1 MKEQFL
7 NLTGLT
13 ELVGYLKTSIANHKE
28 ILPYA
33 SNKLFP
39 SVGDINTIYINT
51 ATNTIYRWDSS
62 SKTYITLAKAVKS
75 VAISEATE
83 NGKITLTVDGNK
95 TTVPIHGLGSA
106 AYTNSSAY
114 SPAGHTHTKAQVGLG
129 NVDNTADANKSV
141 KHATTA
147 DSATTAGT
155 ATNVS
160 AGEGTADAARHVWFS
175 DSTTETK
182 RAYSD
187 KFKYNPV
194 TNNLTVNVTGNAA
207 TASSVAWGNITGKPS
222 TYTPSA
228 HNHNDSTIT
237 SLNASKLFGTID
249 IARLPHG
256 ALERLVI
263 VEDDTARFKLTTANI
278 QLGDTVKVTKT
289 EKMYYVVDESKLS
302 SEAGYS
308 VYTAGT
314 ATSVPWSG
322 VTEKPSSYPPASHNH
337 DERYYTETEMNSKLA
352 EKATKVH
359 THTKSEVGLGNVDNT
374 ADATKSVKYAISA
387 GSASSAAALTSNAGS
402 STQPVY
408 FSGGKPVA
416 CSYTLGKSVPADAL
430 FTDHTYGNMKGAT
443 SSSAGSAGL
452 VPAPNIGE
460 QLKFLRADGTWVIP
474 TNTTYSVGTTSYS
487 GTTKLYTSTG
497 SATDGTMT
505 QNAITTALN
514 GKSATG
520 HTHNYAGSST
530 EGGSAN
536 SAVKL
541 EVARKIGNASF
552 DGTSDVTLSEL
563 GVVNPVYLTKGEY
576 ETKKANGT
584 LNSDTYY
591 YVGELGI
598 YKGSQCIV
606 EIGSIPIAT
615 TTTLGGIKPDGKT
628 TFVDET
634 GILRAKGG
642 MTVTPKPVN
651 NPTIENADASVTIKW
666 QDPENTVISGSTFST
681 WAGTKLVMKE
691 TGYPANPNDGTL
703 VADNTTR
710 DKYKTTGYTVTGLTN
725 GKKYYFT
732 LFPYNTDGVYNYD
745 AGNRL
750 LGEPEDLKIVTFAD
764 GTDAEIAKMI
774 EAHYAGKIN
783 ISDYWAVGD
792 KRTIHHNAMDATG
805 VSESHKAND
814 YAYVIIGIEHD
825 DLVTAING
833 KTKAAITIQTERM
846 LYLDTT
852 TEYNSSY
859 NAPHEC
865 GYMNSSNTNSGGWE
879 GCARRT
885 WCNNVYKQ
893 CLPAYIQN
901 MMKQVKKLTSAGST
915 INTSNDYAFLPSE
928 IEVFDSTRYSFA
940 GEGKQY
946 QYFKNAT
953 ANNYKKPRYSSGY
966 ASGCYWERSPRS
978 NNSNCFCV
986 VSIDGSMSY
995 DNASST
1001 YGVAPCLCI

>member
-1 MKEQFL
+1 M
-7 NLTGLT
+7 
-13 ELVGYLKTSIANHKE
+13 
-28 ILPYA
+28 
-33 SNKLFP
+33 
-39 SVGDINTIYINT
+39 
-51 ATNTIYRWDSS
+51 
-62 SKTYITLAKAVKS
+62 
-75 VAISEATE
+75 
-83 NGKITLTVDGNK
+83 
-95 TTVPIHGLGSA
+95 
-106 AYTNSSAY
+106 
-114 SPAGHTHTKAQVGLG
+114 
-129 NVDNTADANKSV
+129 
-141 KHATTA
+141 
-147 DSATTAGT
+147 
-155 ATNVS
+155 
-160 AGEGTADAARHVWFS
+160 
-175 DSTTETK
+175 
-182 RAYSD
+182 
-187 KFKYNPV
+187 
-194 TNNLTVNVTGNAA
+194 
-207 TASSVAWGNITGKPS
+207 
-222 TYTPSA
+222 
-228 HNHNDSTIT
+228 
-237 SLNASKLFGTID
+237 
-249 IARLPHG
+249 
-256 ALERLVI
+256 
-263 VEDDTARFKLTTANI
+263 
-278 QLGDTVKVTKT
+278 
-289 EKMYYVVDESKLS
+289 
-302 SEAGYS
+302 
-308 VYTAGT
+308 
-314 ATSVPWSG
+314 
-322 VTEKPSSYPPASHNH
+322 
-337 DERYYTETEMNSKLA
+337 
-352 EKATKVH
+352 
-359 THTKSEVGLGNVDNT
+359 
-374 ADATKSVKYAISA
+374 
-387 GSASSAAALTSNAGS
+387 
-402 STQPVY
+402 
-408 FSGGKPVA
+408 
-416 CSYTLGKSVPADAL
+416 PADAL

-460 QLKFLRADGTWVIP
+460 QLKFLRADGAWVIP

-520 HTHNYAGSST
+520 HTHNYAGSSSV
-530 EGGSAN
+530 GGNAN
-536 SAVKL
+536 AAVKL
-541 EVARKIGNASF
+541 ATARKIGNASF

-651 NPTIENADASVTIKW
+651 NPTIENADASVTVKW

-691 TGYPANPNDGTL
+691 TGYPANPDDGTL
-703 VADNTTR
+703 VVNNTVR
-710 DKYKTTGYTVTGLTN
+710 DKYRTTGYTVTGLTN